1 MAAIPAQEGHTRLV
15 SLDLSTHFLDNGL
28 LSSIGLYG
36 SLGSL
41 KHLALATTG
50 TRLTADTLQGVMEE
64 CTALESFVLNDGEG
78 MIRVGGG

>member
-1 MAAIPAQEGHTRLV
+1 MT

-28 LSSIGLYG
+28 LNSIGQYG

-50 TRLTADTLQGVMEE
+50 TRLTADTLQRVLEGCV
-64 CTALESFVLNDGEG
+64 ALESFALKDGEG
-78 MIRVGGG
+78 MSSNLL